1 MLLIFD
7 LDGTTINS
15 THRQNTLADGSLNL
29 AKWQEN
35 NTPEKIALD
44 TLLPLGEQWAL
55 LCKHGLMKKVAIITA
70 RVLGD
75 ADYKFLKDNNLKY
88 DFIYSRYAG
97 NDMPDAQLK
106 RLALYKLAKDMGKSM
121 QWLQNF
127 AVMYDDNLT
136 VLRMATKLKVANV
149 DATLYNQSQLLKKA

>member
-7 LDGTTINS
+7 LDGTAIDS

-44 TLLPLGEQWAL
+44 TLLPIGKQWSG
-55 LCKHGLMKKVAIITA
+55 GLNKKIAIITA

-75 ADYKFLKDNNLKY
+75 ADYKFLKDNNLRY

-97 NDMPDAQLK
+97 NDMPDAALK

-121 QWLQNF
+121 QWLRNF
-127 AVMYDDNLT
+127 AVIYDDNLS

>member
-7 LDGTTINS
+7 LDGTAIDS

-44 TLLPLGEQWAL
+44 TLLPIGKQWSG
-55 LCKHGLMKKVAIITA
+55 GLNKKIAIITA

-75 ADYKFLKDNNLKY
+75 ADYKFLKDNNLRY

-121 QWLQNF
+121 QWLRNF
-127 AVMYDDNLT
+127 AVIYDDNLS

-149 DATLYNQSQLLKKA
+149 DATLYNQSQVLKKA

>member
-7 LDGTTINS
+7 LDGTAIDS

-29 AKWQEN
+29 AKWKEN
-35 NTPEKIALD
+35 NTSEKIALD
-44 TLLPLGEQWAL
+44 SLLPLGKQWS
-55 LCKHGLMKKVAIITA
+55 KGLDKKIAIITA

-75 ADYKFLKDNNLKY
+75 ADYKFLKDNNLRY

-121 QWLQNF
+121 QWLRNF
-127 AVMYDDNLT
+127 AVFYDDNIS

>member
-7 LDGTTINS
+7 LDGTAIDS

-44 TLLPLGEQWAL
+44 SLLPLGKQWS
-55 LCKHGLMKKVAIITA
+55 KGLDKKIAIITA

-75 ADYKFLKDNNLKY
+75 ADYKFLKDNNLRY

-121 QWLQNF
+121 QWLRNF
-127 AVMYDDNLT
+127 AVIYDDNLS

>member
-7 LDGTTINS
+7 LDGTAIDS

-44 TLLPLGEQWAL
+44 TLLPIGKQRSG
-55 LCKHGLMKKVAIITA
+55 GLNKKIAIITA

-75 ADYKFLKDNNLKY
+75 ADYKFLKDNNLRY

-121 QWLQNF
+121 QWLRNF
-127 AVMYDDNLT
+127 AVIYDDNLS

>member
-7 LDGTTINS
+7 LDGTAIDS
-15 THRQNTLADGSLNL
+15 THRQNTLPDGSLNL

-44 TLLPLGEQWAL
+44 TLLPLGEQWSG
-55 LCKHGLMKKVAIITA
+55 GLNKKIAIITA

-75 ADYKFLKDNNLKY
+75 ADYRFLAKNNLRY
-88 DFIYSRYAG
+88 DFIYSRKAG
-97 NDMPDAQLK
+97 DDTPDAALK
-106 RLALYKLAKDMGKSM
+106 RLALYKLASDMGRSM
-121 QWLQNF
+121 KWLQSF
-127 AVMYDDNLT
+127 AVMYDDNLS

>member
-7 LDGTTINS
+7 LDGTAINS
-15 THRQNTLADGSLNL
+15 THRQNTLPDGSLNL

-44 TLLPLGEQWAL
+44 TLLPIGKQWSN
-55 LCKHGLMKKVAIITA
+55 GLNKKIAIITA

-75 ADYKFLKDNNLKY
+75 ADYKFLEDNNLRY
-88 DFIYSRYAG
+88 DFIYSRKAG
-97 NDMPDAQLK
+97 DDTPDAALK

-121 QWLQNF
+121 RWLQNF
-127 AVMYDDNLT
+127 AVFYDDNLS

-149 DATLYNQSQLLKKA
+149 DASLYNQSQLLKKAQ